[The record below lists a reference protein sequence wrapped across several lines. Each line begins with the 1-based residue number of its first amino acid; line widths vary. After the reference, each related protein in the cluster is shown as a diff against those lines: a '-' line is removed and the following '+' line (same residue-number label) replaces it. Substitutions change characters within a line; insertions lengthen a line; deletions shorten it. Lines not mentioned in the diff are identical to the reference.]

1 MAGIRPKAGEK
12 NIANAPIPTKTCKK
26 CSRSWTEDHFR
37 DKRGAPTQLCLQCRD
52 ASNKSHKRR
61 RERESLKA
69 KIAREARVEQEFA
82 PAPPL
87 HHPPSVTREAAPE
100 FQSSGQDTPSR
111 ILDQDLLNDRYQHM
125 APQCGARSSFVQPAP
140 SYTEIPPPGPVNLGV
155 SPSAPPVPSGT
166 NDEDYTELMAQFA
179 RPASRDHGAGMLKL
193 DPQPQRPLLNFEIQS
208 MAVSVESSAGITRTS
223 SETPDDS
230 ALALI
235 TREGEPV
242 SININLVCRFSRRIP
257 K

>member
-1 MAGIRPKAGEK
+1 MAGFRPKAGER
-12 NIANAPIPTKTCKK
+12 NIPSTPIPTKTCKK

-69 KIAREARVEQEFA
+69 KIAREARVEQEYA
-82 PAPPL
+82 MAPPL
-87 HHPPSVTREAAPE
+87 HHPPSVTREAVPE

-111 ILDQDLLNDRYQHM
+111 ILNQDLLNDRYQNM
-125 APQCGARSSFVQPAP
+125 APQPGARSGFAQPAP
-140 SYTEIPPPGPVNLGV
+140 SYTEIQTPGPGNLRV
-155 SPSAPPVPSGT
+155 SPPAPPVPPGT
-166 NDEDYTELMAQFA
+166 NEEDYTEIMAQFA
-179 RPASRDHGAGMLKL
+179 RPASRDHGADMPKL
-193 DPQPQRPLLNFEIQS
+193 DPQSQRPLLNFEIQS
-208 MAVSVESSAGITRTS
+208 MTVSVESSAGTTRTS

-235 TREGEPV
+235 AREGEPV
-242 SININLVCRFSRRIP
+242 SININLVCRFARRTRE
-257 K
+257 

>member
-12 NIANAPIPTKTCKK
+12 SIANGPIPTKTCKK

-82 PAPPL
+82 PVPPM
-87 HHPPSVTREAAPE
+87 HHPPAVTREAAPE

-111 ILDQDLLNDRYQHM
+111 ILNQDVLNDRYQNM
-125 APQCGARSSFVQPAP
+125 AHQPGVRSSFAQPAP
-140 SYTEIPPPGPVNLGV
+140 SYTEIRTPGPVNLRV
-155 SPSAPPVPSGT
+155 SPPAPPVPSST
-166 NDEDYTELMAQFA
+166 NNEDYTELMAQFA
-179 RPASRDHGAGMLKL
+179 RPADRDHGAGPKR
-193 DPQPQRPLLNFEIQS
+193 DPQPQHPLLNFEIQS
-208 MAVSVESSAGITRTS
+208 MAVSVESSAGTTRTS

-235 TREGEPV
+235 AREGEPV
-242 SININLVCRFSRRIP
+242 SININLICRFARRIRE
-257 K
+257 